1 MYRTLEPARIISTLE
16 ALEKRISQRFP
27 GAGLAAVCADLIS
40 LARETALRAE
50 SIARRSI
57 GLRLLIWLAVTACI
71 LLLAALAY
79 ILFTS
84 TKTSDDLFSTLQGID
99 SGFNILVLT
108 GATLFFVWSL
118 EARMKQRKALAAL
131 HEFRSIV
138 HVIDMHQLTKDPS
151 MLGGVHTSASPDRN
165 LTPFEL
171 MRYLDYCSEML
182 SLTAKCAAL
191 YAEKLSDPVVVD
203 TVGDI
208 ERLTS
213 DLSGKIW
220 QKITIVQTLEGRDIP
235 LPHGPTLSGSV
246 AAPALIPTPAP
257 ASPPTQAKTPGPA

>member
-1 MYRTLEPARIISTLE
+1 MYRTIEPEPIIKTLATLE
-16 ALEKRISQRFP
+16 RRISERFP
-27 GAGLAAVCADLIS
+27 GSGLGKVCADLIK
-40 LARETALRAE
+40 LARDTAARLA
-50 SIARRSI
+50 SITRPNV
-57 GLRLLIWLAVTACI
+57 GLRLLIWLAIA
-71 LLLAALAY
+71 AALALLTSVAY

-108 GATLFFVWSL
+108 GATLFFAISL
-118 EARMKQRKALAAL
+118 EARLKQRKALAAL

-151 MLGGVHTSASPDRN
+151 MLGAARTTASPERDM
-165 LTPFEL
+165 TPFEL
-171 MRYLDYCSEML
+171 TRYLDYCSEML

-191 YAEKLSDPVVVD
+191 YAEKLPDPVVVD

-213 DLSGKIW
+213 NLSSNIW
-220 QKITIVQTLEGRDIP
+220 QKIAIVQTLEGRDTPLPIP
-235 LPHGPTLSGSV
+235 LQPPKPV
-246 AAPALIPTPAP
+246 A
-257 ASPPTQAKTPGPA
+257 

>member
-1 MYRTLEPARIISTLE
+1 MYRTLDPARIIATLE
-16 ALEKRISQRFP
+16 ALERRISERFP
-27 GAGLAAVCADLIS
+27 GAGLANVCADLVS
-40 LARETALRAE
+40 LAGDTAVRA
-50 SIARRSI
+50 SAIARRSI
-57 GLRLLIWLAVTACI
+57 GLRLLIWLAVAACV
-71 LLLAALAY
+71 LLLATLAY
-79 ILFTS
+79 ILVTS

-220 QKITIVQTLEGRDIP
+220 QKITIVQTLEGRDLP
-235 LPHGPTLSGSV
+235 LPPASSFIPTSI
-246 AAPALIPTPAP
+246 APAQPA
-257 ASPPTQAKTPGPA
+257 PPTQPAKTPSPA

>member
-1 MYRTLEPARIISTLE
+1 MYRTLDPARIIATLE
-16 ALEKRISQRFP
+16 TLEKRISQRFP
-27 GAGLAAVCADLIS
+27 GAGLASVCADLIS

-57 GLRLLIWLAVTACI
+57 GLRALIWLAVTACI
-71 LLLAALAY
+71 LLLTSVAY
-79 ILFTS
+79 ILFAS

-118 EARMKQRKALAAL
+118 EARIKQRKALMAL

-213 DLSGKIW
+213 DLSSKIW
-220 QKITIVQTLEGRDIP
+220 QKITIVQTLEGRDMP
-235 LPHGPTLSGSV
+235 LPMPSASV
-246 AAPALIPTPAP
+246 PAP
-257 ASPPTQAKTPGPA
+257 FIPAPLKSPSPA